1 MKKNNFPRIKNKS
14 LSKTF
19 VSVRKKKRL
28 LVFFELIHKKA
39 KKIILVSVQSSYKT
53 LFGVY
58 GGVFDVQSRV
68 H

>member
-19 VSVRKKKRL
+19 VSVREKKRRASSL
-28 LVFFELIHKKA
+28 HRKQKKM
-39 KKIILVSVQSSYKT
+39 ILVSVQSSYKT